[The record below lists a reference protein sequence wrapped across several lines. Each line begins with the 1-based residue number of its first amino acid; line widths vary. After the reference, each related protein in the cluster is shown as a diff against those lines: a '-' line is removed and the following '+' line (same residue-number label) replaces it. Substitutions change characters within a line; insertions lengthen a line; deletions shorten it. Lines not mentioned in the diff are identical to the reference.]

1 MLNQQIPVKVIDSD
15 GSSLLVHSIFYTL
28 QGEGPFS
35 GRAAVFVRLGGC
47 NLQCPGCDTEYSQ
60 GAKDT
65 RIWELLDD
73 VVNHL
78 EVNRKAKPIVVITG
92 GEPFRQNIGPFVNYL
107 IAEGHTVQIET
118 NGTLP
123 ASKGLHEKAVIV
135 CSPKTGSVNPK
146 LWPRISAYKFV
157 AGAADM
163 MEDGLPSKALGH
175 SARPHLARPHATFTG
190 PVYLQPMDEQ
200 DADLNKTNLKAVV
213 DSCLDHGYLLC
224 LQTHKIAGVE

>member
-35 GRAAVFVRLGGC
+35 GRAALFVRLAGC

-60 GAKDT
+60 GAEEFHVST
-65 RIWELLDD
+65 ALDMVIEQLD
-73 VVNHL
+73 ANA
-78 EVNRKAKPIVVITG
+78 KAKPIVVITG
-92 GEPFRQNIGPFVNYL
+92 GEPFRQNIAMFANTL
-107 IAEGHTVQIET
+107 IALGHTVQIET

-123 ASKGLHEKAVIV
+123 ASKGLSEQAVIV

-157 AGAADM
+157 ASAFDLM
-163 MEDGLPSKALGH
+163 DDGLPSKALGH

-200 DADLNKTNLKAVV
+200 DWELNKANAQAVV
-213 DSCLDHGYLLC
+213 ASCMRHGYILC
-224 LQTHKIAGVE
+224 LQAHKIVGVE

>member
-60 GAKDT
+60 GAHM
-65 RIWELLDD
+65 RNIHGLLDELAD
-73 VVNHL
+73 ILYANS
-78 EVNRKAKPIVVITG
+78 KAKPIVVITG
-92 GEPFRQNIGPFVNYL
+92 GEPFRQNIAMFANTL
-107 IAEGHTVQIET
+107 IAMGHTVQIET

-123 ASKGLHEKAVIV
+123 ASKGLHDKAVIV

-157 AGAADM
+157 ASSSDM
-163 MEDGLPSKALGH
+163 MLDGLPSKALGH

-190 PVYLQPMDEQ
+190 PVYLQPMDEH
-200 DADLNKTNLKAVV
+200 DLDLNVANMQAVV
-213 DSCLDHGYLLC
+213 ASCMTFGYLLC
-224 LQTHKIAGVE
+224 LQTHKIVGVE